1 MKNDLE
7 PLAQRI
13 RESQGRI
20 AENAEAI
27 RKGVTFLKESEDKTL
42 VVQSKSVAL
51 DFSVCA
57 VDGGLLADRLFG
69 ADLLVGRS
77 VAVSF
82 RYSEGKLESALHFP
96 SRFPE
101 TIVDFRTGLDEH
113 DATVWRSLFRLKGEL
128 GAALDALEKF
138 KPSYLFLDGSIV
150 LLGSDRP
157 SEHSALYSDYAA
169 LLNMYKSLYSRCEEL
184 GCQLVGVIKDSRGKR
199 LAECLRDKLIID
211 VPDTVLAD
219 ALLREGERTC
229 AIPYTAEVQK
239 HPVLSSLGESA
250 DRVKL
255 FYLKSSDSDSP
266 LRVEF
271 LQSKKGKSAD
281 EIASIVHSLCSISKT
296 FAYPAVLIEADM
308 CAALEPLEMDKI
320 KRSLFMLTGGAS
332 RPLRRAERPF
342 R

>member
-1 MKNDLE
+1 MINDLG

-13 RESQGRI
+13 RESQSQI
-20 AENAEAI
+20 AENAQAI
-27 RKGVTFLKESEDKTL
+27 RKAEPSIKESEDKTL
-42 VVQSKSVAL
+42 IVPVKSGQP

-69 ADLLVGRS
+69 ADILVGRS

-82 RYSEGKLESALHFP
+82 SYSGGKLGSALHFP

-101 TIVDFRTGLDEH
+101 TVVDFRTGLDEY
-113 DATVWRSLFRLKGEL
+113 DAMVWKSLFRLKGEL
-128 GAALDALEKF
+128 GAALDALKQF
-138 KPSYLFLDGSIV
+138 KPDYLFLDGSIV

-157 SEHSALYSDYAA
+157 SEHSALHLDYTA
-169 LLNMYKSLYSRCEEL
+169 LLKLYKSLYSGCEEL

-199 LAECLRDKLIID
+199 LVECLQDQLIVD
-211 VPDTVLAD
+211 VPDTMLAD
-219 ALLREGERTC
+219 ALLKEGERTC
-229 AIPYTAEVQK
+229 AIRYTSEAQK

-250 DRVKL
+250 EKVKL
-255 FYLKSSDSDSP
+255 FYLKPSDSDSP
-266 LRVEF
+266 LRIEF
-271 LQSKKGKSAD
+271 LQSKKSAD
-281 EIASIVHSLCSISKT
+281 EIACIVHSLCSISKA